1 MNSFDLNAPRRRD
14 QTERAA
20 LRDFHHATPG
30 DHAPHPEAPGAA
42 GPRRT
47 HALPAFVILA
57 GIAAAACIGTAL
69 WLDAHLPDAT

>member
-1 MNSFDLNAPRRRD
+1 MNSFDLNAPSRRD
-14 QTERAA
+14 P
-20 LRDFHHATPG
+20 H
-30 DHAPHPEAPGAA
+30 HAPHPEAPGAA

-69 WLDAHLPDAT
+69 WLDAHLPDATECRL